1 MFLSLALGII
11 LCGTAFFLFFTYL
24 RIIKK
29 GESITGEIYE
39 IDDGSFTVKGGTFH
53 SIWVQYIGQDETVQQ
68 MRSING
74 FILTP
79 FREKHKLS
87 KLRKNIWEKRYT
99 DICFLGN
106 FQSFSCGSSCGKTG
120 SCACFCCFGD
130 SSCFCLAFLYYYN
143 FNMLSL
149 F

>member
-11 LCGTAFFLFFTYL
+11 LCGTAFFLLFTYL

-29 GESITGEIYE
+29 GESITGEIFE
-39 IDDGSFTVKGGTFH
+39 IDDGSFTVKGSTFH

-87 KLRKNIWEKRYT
+87 KLRKKHLGKMVHGYLLSGKCSKLLLREFMWKNWIL
-99 DICFLGN
+99 CLFLLLWG
-106 FQSFSCGSSCGKTG
+106 
-120 SCACFCCFGD
+120 
-130 SSCFCLAFLYYYN
+130 LFLLLLGI
-143 FNMLSL
+143 FVLL
-149 F
+149 

>member
-11 LCGTAFFLFFTYL
+11 FCGTAFFLLFTYL

-29 GESITGEIYE
+29 GESITGEICE

-74 FILTP
+74 FILSP

-87 KLRKNIWEKRYT
+87 KLRKKHLGKMVHGYLLSGKFSKLLLREFMWKNWIL
-99 DICFLGN
+99 CLFLLLWG
-106 FQSFSCGSSCGKTG
+106 
-120 SCACFCCFGD
+120 
-130 SSCFCLAFLYYYN
+130 LFLLLPGI
-143 FNMLSL
+143 FVLL
-149 F
+149 

>member
-1 MFLSLALGII
+1 MILLFLSLALGII
-11 LCGTAFFLFFTYL
+11 LCGTAFFLLFTYL

-29 GESITGEIYE
+29 GESITGEICE

-74 FILTP
+74 FILSP

-87 KLRKNIWEKRYT
+87 KLRKKH
-99 DICFLGN
+99 L
-106 FQSFSCGSSCGKTG
+106 GKTVHG
-120 SCACFCCFGD
+120 YLLSGKFSKLLLREFMWKNWIL
-130 SSCFCLAFLYYYN
+130 CLFL
-143 FNMLSL
+143 LLWGL
-149 F
+149 FLLLPGIFVLL